1 MHAELSFSTILFSF
15 YIPISY
21 LAPYPNQ
28 YLILSFMK
36 RTFLLAGLF
45 CVCLS
50 ASYSQEGSSVEKLR
64 LHLFTLASDSLK
76 GRGFGSPE
84 GHTAAEYI
92 AQQFAASG
100 VAPLAGSYF
109 QAVEY
114 RSGVINVSGRNV
126 LGFIEGSKPDLKDE
140 YIVIGAHYDHL
151 GWEPGGEDDI
161 IYYGADDNAS
171 GTAAL
176 MEIGRVLAANREKLG
191 RSVILAA
198 FDGEESG
205 LIGSTWFTEHSP
217 VPLENIKGMISL
229 DMVGMYLN
237 HSGVDLEGFE
247 LFSGYPELRDWLEYE
262 YNLDIRKVNDK
273 IEDRTDTEPFG
284 KLKIPSMAV
293 TTGMES
299 PYHKPE
305 DQADLIDYEGISVV
319 ADAMSGM
326 VQELSNNEVVR
337 NEDINWDKAGKTVA
351 SQRLNIGIRCNFGSS
366 QQLYLDEFYNGRGIF
381 NAEAGVYLRA
391 RLSEY
396 LTVMPEVHL
405 EHKGSRYNDGSL
417 SIEALTLPLNL
428 LLTTPDRSGYGIR
441 TYALIGGYYSLF
453 LDGEVEG
460 VQIDFT
466 NDFMDHEYGITAGFG
481 LEFMNLQ
488 YGFYYK
494 RGLSGIL
501 QDPAGGKV
509 VHRTISLM
517 LGWTF

>member
-1 MHAELSFSTILFSF
+1 
-15 YIPISY
+15 
-21 LAPYPNQ
+21 
-28 YLILSFMK
+28 
-36 RTFLLAGLF
+36 
-45 CVCLS
+45 
-50 ASYSQEGSSVEKLR
+50 
-64 LHLFTLASDSLK
+64 
-76 GRGFGSPE
+76 
-84 GHTAAEYI
+84 
-92 AQQFAASG
+92 
-100 VAPLAGSYF
+100 
-109 QAVEY
+109 
-114 RSGVINVSGRNV
+114 
-126 LGFIEGSKPDLKDE
+126 
-140 YIVIGAHYDHL
+140 
-151 GWEPGGEDDI
+151 
-161 IYYGADDNAS
+161 
-171 GTAAL
+171 
-176 MEIGRVLAANREKLG
+176 
-191 RSVILAA
+191 
-198 FDGEESG
+198 
-205 LIGSTWFTEHSP
+205 
-217 VPLENIKGMISL
+217 
-229 DMVGMYLN
+229 
-237 HSGVDLEGFE
+237 
-247 LFSGYPELRDWLEYE
+247 
-262 YNLDIRKVNDK
+262 DK

-284 KLKIPSMAV
+284 KLKIPSLAV

-319 ADAMSGM
+319 ADAMSGL

-337 NEDINWDKAGKTVA
+337 NEEINWDKAGKTVA
-351 SQRLNIGIRCNFGSS
+351 SQRLNIGMRYNFGSS
-366 QQLYLDEFYNGRGIF
+366 QQLYLEEFYNGRGIF

-405 EHKGSRYNDGSL
+405 EHKGSRYNDGKTT
-417 SIEALTLPLNL
+417 IEALTLPLNL

-453 LDGEVEG
+453 LDGETEG

-501 QDPAGGKV
+501 RDASGGKV